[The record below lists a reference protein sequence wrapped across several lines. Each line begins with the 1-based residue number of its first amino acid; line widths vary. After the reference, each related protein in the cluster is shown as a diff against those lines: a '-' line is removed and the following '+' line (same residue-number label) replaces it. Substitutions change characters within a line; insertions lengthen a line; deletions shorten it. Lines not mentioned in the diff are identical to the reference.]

1 MTVVVLQ
8 TYIERHLVT
17 CLDLPRLKQG
27 WNILKSLNIG
37 DNLDLLIME
46 PLPTESK
53 VKDARQLALLAKQ
66 PVSLK
71 RAKIICGF
79 GSMSLVMES
88 DTSKYGNGLEMR
100 CCVCV
105 GELSELSTPPR
116 LPQVVRRARLELCR
130 CGEGEDLHEV
140 AREGDAGL
148 A

>member
-1 MTVVVLQ
+1 MTVVVLH

-17 CLDLPRLKQG
+17 CLDVPRLKQE
-27 WNILKSLNIG
+27 WNILKSLDIG

-100 CCVCV
+100 W
-105 GELSELSTPPR
+105 P
-116 LPQVVRRARLELCR
+116 
-130 CGEGEDLHEV
+130 
-140 AREGDAGL
+140 
-148 A
+148 